1 MRAHIKPR
9 DAVLHPLTCGF
20 PHVALLINVERE
32 ARHKGSRPVLGE
44 DSMAGFAFPVTR
56 AAGIVR
62 IDLGRPEEGN
72 SLTRGMMRDLAEEIR
87 KAGADPANHVVVIE
101 GRGAHFCKGRDGR
114 GESTEGLRPHEVRE
128 QMMGAVLG
136 VYAAIGACPI
146 PVVSLVH
153 ASAIG
158 FGAALASGCDM
169 TLTTDQT
176 TFAFSEVKHGI
187 PPTLAMAAVMKKVP
201 QKALYWLIFSGDNV
215 SAAEGVPMGL
225 VSKIYPAASFKADTD
240 AFLAELA
247 SRPRLVL
254 ETIKKFMTHAQD
266 MSAAQQSEYAGTL
279 LALVRS

>member
-1 MRAHIKPR
+1 MTA
-9 DAVLHPLTCGF
+9 
-20 PHVALLINVERE
+20 
-32 ARHKGSRPVLGE
+32 
-44 DSMAGFAFPVTR
+44 FAFPVTR
-56 AAGIVR
+56 ADGMTR

-72 SLTRGMMRDLAEEIR
+72 SLTRGMMRDLADEIR
-87 KAGADPANHVVVIE
+87 KAGADPQTHVVVIE

-114 GESTEGLRPHEVRE
+114 GESTEGLRPHEIRE

-136 VYAAIGACPI
+136 VYAVIGACPV

-153 ASAIG
+153 APAIG
-158 FGAALASGCDM
+158 FGAALAGGCDI
-169 TLTTDQT
+169 TLAADDTKL
-176 TFAFSEVKHGI
+176 AFSEVKHGI

-201 QKALYWLIFSGDNV
+201 QKALYWLILSGADV
-215 SAAEGVPMGL
+215 SSTEALGMGL
-225 VSKIYPAASFKADTD
+225 VSKIYPAASFKSDTQV
-240 AFLAELA
+240 FLSEMA